1 MNMCTAGVKGYPTA
15 AEEKTIT
22 FDVTATGSASLLQLR
37 GDEIE
42 PAGATSTASTESR
55 APTA

>member
-1 MNMCTAGVKGYPTA
+1 MNVCTAGVKGYPTA
-15 AEEKTIT
+15 AERSVT

-42 PAGATSTASTESR
+42 PAGATSTASTGSR
-55 APTA
+55 APMA